1 MEEDTELRLI
11 ERRKMEAMKRRLKTT
26 TAPPKAEKSDRELF
40 ESMLFD
46 RGSEVLDA
54 AYSFYPAQT
63 ERLVKEL
70 AGMVRDGRLKEKV
83 SGGELYSIFRQVGL
97 RFRLKTSIRVQDRG
111 KLVELSEKLALG
123 RDGD

>member
-1 MEEDTELRLI
+1 LEEDTELRLI

-97 RFRLKTSIRVQDRG
+97 RFRLKTPIRVQDRG